1 MATLHELA
9 IKLQESII
17 QQQGDAHNAS
27 NLNVHK
33 YNNMKLQMKSEITY
47 PHVVISI
54 GISEAVYNI
63 KDCTKVEGGL
73 GSDEK
78 YIRKWLGKSSVLESL
93 MEVYDQINE
102 LGQAENMRA
111 EDLAELAEGKA
122 GGVRLTKYDAE
133 QPKNLSNL
141 KRLEEN
147 VKETKQETNKISIN
161 ASSVSPDKIKKTASG
176 EEEEE
181 TSEFATESYEE
192 IPYEEIDPYEN
203 NPFDD

>member
-17 QQQGDAHNAS
+17 QQQGDAHNS
-27 NLNVHK
+27 SGLNIHK

-93 MEVYDQINE
+93 MEIYQQINE
-102 LGQAENMRA
+102 LGEAEDVHA
-111 EDLAELAEGKA
+111 EDLEELSEGKA
-122 GGVRLTKYDAE
+122 GGVRLSKYDGK
-133 QPKNLSNL
+133 QPKNLSSY

-147 VKETKQETNKISIN
+147 VNMTKKETSKVSIN
-161 ASSVSPDKIKKTASG
+161 ASSVSPDKIKKDG
-176 EEEEE
+176 EEGEAF
-181 TSEFATESYEE
+181 EFDIDSYEE
-192 IPYEEIDPYEN
+192 IPPYEEIDPYKD
-203 NPFDD
+203 NPFEE